1 MYQIFEVR
9 RGKTFITLPCEQKHK
24 AILLFCCVKKAHDK
38 AWLCRVP
45 NISCVFFWVTHNK
58 KIACHVPEKL
68 STANFRHTATKS
80 FPVVHAWSGSDIF
93 MDRHVFVRK
102 AYLFHRN
109 RDRFNFCRV
118 IRPFAMNLNI
128 SYIISRWIVNI
139 TNLVKLDPCPNNF
152 PSSTG

>member
-9 RGKTFITLPCEQKHK
+9 RGKTFITLPFEKKHK
-24 AILLFCCVKKAHDK
+24 ANLLFCCVKKAHAK

-45 NISCVFFWVTHNK
+45 NISCVFFWVAHNK
-58 KIACHVPEKL
+58 KIACRVPEKL
-68 STANFRHTATKS
+68 PTANFRHTATKS